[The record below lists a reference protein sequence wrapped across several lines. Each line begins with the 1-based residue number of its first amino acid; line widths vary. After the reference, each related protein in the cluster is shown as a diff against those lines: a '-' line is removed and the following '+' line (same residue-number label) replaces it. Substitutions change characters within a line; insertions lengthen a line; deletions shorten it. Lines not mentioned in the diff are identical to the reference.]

1 VTRRFALVPG
11 RMSEATFWANY
22 FARVLR
28 ERRLF
33 KLPPLR
39 PEPPR
44 AGDTPPA
51 CEGAAATAVSARA
64 GVTASTR
71 VPPSGAGA
79 VAGGAA
85 AASASA
91 AVDGVEAVDVGDA
104 IVPSAIEAD
113 DELALVEAEGLDGAW
128 GEAPQLR
135 FERPRLPVWIDTL
148 EIRDLPVG
156 EARIDLALRRHEN
169 DVSVNVLRQSAPLQV
184 AVLI

>member
-1 VTRRFALVPG
+1 MRLVDATEELVEHPLPPRARGIRSVENRNAALAFDEELVTRRFALVPG

-64 GVTASTR
+64 
-71 VPPSGAGA
+71 
-79 VAGGAA
+79 
-85 AASASA
+85 
-91 AVDGVEAVDVGDA
+91 
-104 IVPSAIEAD
+104 
-113 DELALVEAEGLDGAW
+113 
-128 GEAPQLR
+128 
-135 FERPRLPVWIDTL
+135 
-148 EIRDLPVG
+148 
-156 EARIDLALRRHEN
+156 
-169 DVSVNVLRQSAPLQV
+169 
-184 AVLI
+184 